1 MKTKIYKLRE
11 ERNRKQ
17 KVMADLRIQ
26 TKGKKLQA
34 YEVY

>member
-17 KVMADLRIQ
+17 VVMADLRTQ